1 MELVLFLIL
10 TLLKLVGAAMLVL
23 IVFVVFW
30 DSLMN
35 LLQRSRR

>member
-1 MELVLFLIL
+1 MELVLFLVL

-23 IVFVVFW
+23 VVFVCFW

-35 LLQRSRR
+35 LLQRR